1 MKNTKRRIFMKGIVK
16 LSIAGL
22 VLSTFSNLA
31 LAQNNI
37 KEKIMKLTQKAREK
51 FEKLFGKAED
61 TPLAKSDPEFFESY
75 VNFAFDEVQ
84 NHTSLKENEQFLVI
98 LAALVGVGRLSEFKI
113 ILQAALKN
121 GLKPVE
127 IKEML
132 YQSSPY
138 MGMGK
143 VLDFINASNEIFK
156 QNGIKL
162 PLEPQGRVNRDN
174 RQEKGLEVQRKLFGS
189 GIDKANASVSDD
201 EKHIRAFLSAH
212 CFGDFYTRGGLEL
225 KLRELLTFVFVLSIG
240 GADSQVKAHV
250 QGNINIGNDRKVLLA
265 TITALIPYIGYPR
278 SLNALAA
285 VNELAKA

>member
-1 MKNTKRRIFMKGIVK
+1 MKNTKRRSFMKGIVK

-22 VLSTFSNLA
+22 VFSTFSNLA

-37 KEKIMKLTQKAREK
+37 KEKIMKLTQKAKQK

-61 TPLAKSDPEFFESY
+61 TPLAQSDPEFFESY

-98 LAALVGVGRLSEFKI
+98 LAALVGVGGLSEFKI

-138 MGMGK
+138 MGVGK

-162 PLEPQGRVNRDN
+162 PLESQGRVNRDN

-225 KLRELLTFVFVLSIG
+225 KFRELLTFVFVLSIG

-250 QGNINIGNDRKVLLA
+250 QGNINIGNDRARLIA